1 VTSNF
6 EPGGEQASIVSVTDR
21 VCPVALG
28 ASVSSAYFLGDR
40 AAFVG
45 AEENVSLV
53 DAQGEISKVAVL
65 GGGILCSVS
74 DGKRIVMGG
83 DDGKL
88 VALDLKGDV
97 IELAVDPKRRWI
109 DNVALHPDG
118 AYAWSVGKTAFVRSG
133 KNEEK
138 SFEVPSTVGG
148 LAFAPKGLRLAIAH
162 YNGVTL
168 WFPNMAANGEFLE
181 WAGSH
186 LGVTFSPD
194 NKFLVTTMHEPA
206 LHGWRLADNRHM
218 RMSGYPGR
226 VRSMSWSAG
235 GKFLATSGADMVIMW
250 PFGSK
255 DGPMGKEPA
264 MLAPLQAR
272 VAVVA
277 CHPKQDILA
286 CGYSDGSILMVR
298 LEDGAEILVRRNG
311 TAPVT
316 ALAWNAKGT
325 LLAFADE
332 DGEAGLLPL

>member
-1 VTSNF
+1 MKEF
-6 EPGGEQASIVSVTDR
+6 DPGDAPSIASMTDR
-21 VCPVALG
+21 VRQLALG
-28 ASVSSAYFLGDR
+28 MAVTSVHFLGDR
-40 AAFVG
+40 AHFVG
-45 AEENVSLV
+45 AEENVAV
-53 DAQGEISKVAVL
+53 VGGDGAISQIPVH
-65 GGGILCSVS
+65 GGAILCTVS
-74 DGKRIVMGG
+74 DGERIVMGG
-83 DDGKL
+83 DNGKV
-88 VALDLKGDV
+88 VALDARGEVTL
-97 IELAVDPKRRWI
+97 LATDPKRRWI

-118 AYAWSVGKTAFVRSG
+118 AVAWSAGKTAFVRSG
-133 KNEEK
+133 KGEEK
-138 SFEVPSTVGG
+138 SFDAPSTVGG

-168 WFPNMAANGEFLE
+168 WFPNMAAKPEFLE

-235 GKFLATSGADMVIMW
+235 GKGLATSGADTVIIW
-250 PFGSK
+250 PFTSK

-272 VAVVA
+272 VSAVA
-277 CHPKQDILA
+277 CHPKQDIMA
-286 CGYSDGSILMVR
+286 AGYSDGTVLMVR
-298 LEDGAEILVRRNG
+298 LEDGAEILLRRDAG
-311 TAPVT
+311 APIS

-325 LLAFADE
+325 LLAFAAE
-332 DGEAGLLPL
+332 DGDGGMLEF